1 MLQYDA
7 YGDDPFWPPENI
19 TIGYMIA
26 RPKEV
31 DRRKYP
37 DNPLRVRLTG
47 IPCKSTKMTMN
58 GIFS

>member
-37 DNPLRVRLTG
+37 DNPLRVRLKRSN
-47 IPCKSTKMTMN
+47 CKTVKQS
-58 GIFS
+58 I